1 MKKNPLQIYI
11 FLIFALIKVT
21 SQNGYAQDVL
31 IEPIKNEKLLKR
43 FDEFLSRCDKNKIP
57 SKKDIDLL
65 IKKSK
70 SCKRDTDCVSLFI
83 GDIPTKYGCMT
94 IPININKFFI
104 VSEAIEK
111 NHQCANFGS
120 CILRDYCSK
129 NPAVVSCKNG
139 MCRY

>member
-1 MKKNPLQIYI
+1 MNKNFLQIYI
-11 FLIFALIKVT
+11 FLIFALINVT
-21 SQNGYAQDVL
+21 SQNSNAQDVV
-31 IEPIKNEKLLKR
+31 IKPIKIEELLKR
-43 FDEFLSRCDKNKIP
+43 VDEFLSRCDKNKIP
-57 SKKDIDLL
+57 SKKYIDLL

-94 IPININKFFI
+94 IPLNINKFFI
-104 VSEAIEK
+104 VSEAIDK

-139 MCRY
+139 KCRY